1 MNEDTGKLDGATTV
15 GQQLD
20 QLAGLISVLRDRLM
34 GMTEEAVERVAA
46 DERVKRLN
54 QEVRELADR
63 LSKEGKDAAGQATS
77 FVQEQPITALGLAFG
92 LGFLI
97 AKILRRSPG
106 RY

>member
-34 GMTEEAVERVAA
+34 GMTGEAVERVAA

-54 QEVRELADR
+54 QEVRDLADR
-63 LSKEGKDAAGQATS
+63 LSKEGKNAAGQATS
-77 FVQEQPITALGLAFG
+77 FVQEQPIAALGLAFG
-92 LGFLI
+92 LRFIL

-106 RY
+106 GY